1 MPNALATLVLATWP
15 LVTVFLF
22 LKLPPGRAVIATI
35 LVGYLFLPEPPAG
48 FDFPLIPPLDKHTI
62 PALSALVMWVWL
74 YGPKGGFLPRSGPVV
89 ILFLIFVF
97 SPIFTTLM
105 NMTPVYW
112 GEFMIQGMGLK
123 DAPALII
130 KQVLLVLPFL
140 MARRFLS
147 TAEDQRDLLFAF
159 MIGGLVYSIPMLIEI
174 RLSPLLNL
182 WIYGYFQHD
191 FIQTIRFGGFR
202 PMVFLYHGIWAAFF
216 LLMAIVSAFALWKT
230 RQIKSNWKLL
240 VCALY
245 LTGVLVLSKSLGAWI
260 FAAALIPTIVLIGSR
275 WQMRLAVCIAS
286 FAIAYPALKGIDVVP
301 QDRLL
306 EVIANFDEDRAQSL
320 GFRFGN
326 EDLLLERAQE
336 RPLFGWGNFDRN
348 QVLDPATGE
357 VITVTDGRWVILIG
371 QFGWLGFI
379 AEFGLLI
386 LPVLLL
392 WRDTHYRTPDS
403 YSPLIVPLSL
413 MLAVNVFDM
422 LPNATLTPLT
432 WLMAGALT
440 GYAESLRLSRTRYLS
455 EQRLQ
460 WRPVL

>member
-386 LPVLLL
+386 LPVLML